1 MGSDWGVARPQ
12 MPQMES
18 GLFTPVPFH
27 KASTYTRLLLTDIF
41 RRPQV
46 RKTRE
51 NFIKTALEQTL
62 MVLDKTVN
70 GTFRDGMMG
79 LEETGKY
86 LSRDTVSL
94 KLSRP

>member
-1 MGSDWGVARPQ
+1 
-12 MPQMES
+12 
-18 GLFTPVPFH
+18 
-27 KASTYTRLLLTDIF
+27 
-41 RRPQV
+41 
-46 RKTRE
+46 
-51 NFIKTALEQTL
+51 